1 MGMPLS
7 WGCLL
12 SKILRRFPIGQMRE
26 ILLKE
31 GSMAMNRKL
40 LSMLMG
46 STLIAVVPAF
56 SAEAPGA
63 PVQMAAADTP
73 TKSAAKDSAK
83 APEEVIVTGTRVSG
97 LKAVDSSAPIQLVN
111 SQSLTSTGQ
120 TDLRLS
126 LANLV
131 PSYTAQAFGGDT
143 ANLTLSARLRG
154 LSSNHTLVLVN
165 GKRRHGTS
173 NLAVLGGAYQGGA
186 AADLNFIPI
195 DSIERVEVLQDGAAA
210 QYGTDAI
217 AGVINIIMKSASE
230 GGSLTGSVGSYMQG
244 DGETSSVSGNI
255 GTKPTANSFLNIT
268 AESRFHDFSFV
279 GLGDQRLFN
288 PANAAYSATN
298 FNNWK
303 NIPGFP
309 YLNRITGDARYRLY
323 NLSANS
329 GVTINKDMDFYL
341 FGTYGRKDASAYENY
356 RRPNRISSRLAG
368 DNPTPNG
375 FSPRERIIEDD
386 YSISS
391 GFKGKAIGWNYDLS
405 YTYGQD
411 NSQVRTEDSINASL
425 YFDTSTT
432 TTKGFSPTSFLAGYL
447 VASQGT
453 ANLDLSREF
462 NVGLAGPMNVAWG
475 VEQRHETYEIQAG
488 DAPSRYKE
496 GSQSYPGFNTTDAG
510 SHSRDSWSVYADVAV
525 KPIDKLSLDAA
536 LRLEHFSDF
545 GDTTIGKINGR
556 YDFNDMI
563 ALRATF
569 STGFRAPTLA
579 ESYYSATNVSPTSAF
594 VQLPPN
600 AAATRLLGLDT
611 LKPEESTNYSFGFV
625 THPLEDVTATLDLYE
640 IDMKDRIYGS
650 GSLYGLQGNVPQ
662 SAAVTAAIRA
672 NGNILDPTVT
682 NTGVNVFSNGID
694 TRTRGADLVVTKPV
708 DYGSWGN
715 VDYSLTGNYN
725 TTKVTK
731 VKPPPAPLAAASS
744 NFPKGQTLFGPD
756 TQSFLETAAPK
767 YKIGIG
773 AQYTWEKLTITAKE
787 TMYGPQSANIDPA
800 GNSVFF
806 KTEISEKFITDLEVS
821 YKILAGVTLAVG
833 ANNLFNEYPDKFSD
847 AYQLACNKSGG
858 TCVTQYPTYSA
869 IGINGG
875 YYYARAKVSF

>member
-1 MGMPLS
+1 
-7 WGCLL
+7 
-12 SKILRRFPIGQMRE
+12 
-26 ILLKE
+26 
-31 GSMAMNRKL
+31 
-40 LSMLMG
+40 MG
-46 STLIAVVPAF
+46 STVLVGMPVYG
-56 SAEAPGA
+56 AEAPLA
-63 PVQMAAADTP
+63 EIQVAAADAP
-73 TKSAAKDSAK
+73 ATKTAAKDTPK
-83 APEEVIVTGTRVSG
+83 APEEVIVTGTRLSG

-154 LSSNHTLVLVN
+154 LSSNHTLVLIN

-195 DSIERVEVLQDGAAA
+195 DSIDHVEVLQDGAAA

-217 AGVINIIMKSASE
+217 AGVINIIMKNASE
-230 GGSLTGSVGSYMQG
+230 GGSLNGSVGSYMKG
-244 DGETSSVSGNI
+244 DGETGSGSGNI
-255 GTKPTANSFLNIT
+255 GTKPTPNSFLNIT
-268 AESRFHDFSFV
+268 AESRFHDFSFA
-279 GLGDQRLFN
+279 GIADQRLINPIN
-288 PANAAYSATN
+288 PAYSLTN
-298 FNNWK
+298 YNNWK
-303 NIPGFP
+303 NIAGFP
-309 YLNRITGDARYRLY
+309 YLNRIAGDARYRLY
-323 NLSANS
+323 NLAANS
-329 GVTINKDMDFYL
+329 GISIDKDTDFYL
-341 FGTYGRKDASAYENY
+341 FGTYGRKDASAFENY

-386 YSISS
+386 YSISG
-391 GFKGKAIGWNYDLS
+391 GFKGKLVGWNYDLS
-405 YTYGQD
+405 YTYGLD

-425 YFDTSTT
+425 YFDTSTAT
-432 TTKGFSPTSFLAGYL
+432 SKGISPTSFLAGYL
-447 VASQGT
+447 IAGQQT

-462 NVGLAGPMNVAWG
+462 NVGWASPLTFAWG
-475 VEQRHETYEIQAG
+475 LEERHETYEIQAG
-488 DAPSRYKE
+488 DIPSRYKE

-510 SHSRDSWSVYADVAV
+510 SHSRDSWSVYGDVAV
-525 KPIDKLSLDAA
+525 KPIAQLSLDAA

-556 YDFNDMI
+556 YDFNDKI

-600 AAATRLLGLDT
+600 SAAARLLGIDT
-611 LKPEESTNYSFGFV
+611 LKPEESTNYSAGIV
-625 THPLEDVTATLDLYE
+625 AHPLEDVTATLDMYE
-640 IDMKDRIYGS
+640 IDMKDRIFGS
-650 GSLYGLQGNVPQ
+650 GSLYGLQGNVAQ

-682 NTGVNVFSNGID
+682 NTGINVFSNGID

-708 DYGSWGN
+708 DYGSYGN
-715 VDYSLTGNYN
+715 VDWSLTGNYN

-731 VKPPPAPLAAASS
+731 VKAPPVQLAAPSP
-744 NFPKGQTLFGPD
+744 NFPKGQTLFGVD
-756 TQSFLETAAPK
+756 TQSYLETAAPK
-767 YKIGIG
+767 YKLGIG
-773 AQYTWEKLTITAKE
+773 AQYTLDKLTITAKE
-787 TMYGPQSANIDPA
+787 TMYGPASAMIDAA

-821 YKILAGVTLAVG
+821 YKVYSGITLAIG
-833 ANNLFNEYPDKFSD
+833 ANNLFDQFPDKFTD
-847 AYQLACNKSGG
+847 AFQLACNKGG
-858 TCVTQYPTYSA
+858 NTCATQYPTYSA

-875 YYYARAKVSF
+875 YYYARARVAF